1 MASYWPPHDCWA
13 NPPAHPLTAPQI
25 RSKRRCHNHHM
36 KTCIFT
42 LLTTCHHVLLYLC
55 TELFHVIS
63 AEVVAQFI
71 SSQTACILLWA
82 FQTVQHGF
90 FSSSSSSPFQ
100 NYQLFPDHLA
110 EAHTVGPY
118 SPPGSGGLLEVHRV
132 AAAQKSSRSSIIS
145 TPSFRLLPEDSCPD
159 ALPLLLLILPDC
171 RAQYFQTSV
180 IGWLSPTHS
189 RERTHTHRDTKHTFP
204 DACLATLWTPIHHA
218 KIALTFKKCKL
229 FFGGEIFILILNFPW
244 FAQRELQ
251 IHRAVC
257 SERLRN
263 HCRMVL
269 KGKKE
274 WRILSNDS
282 SIFHEATLCNVSSEN
297 QELGTRAENV
307 SAAESRRSRPSLSSL
322 SLTTNMSA

>member
-1 MASYWPPHDCWA
+1 MTAGPIPR
-13 NPPAHPLTAPQI
+13 APQI
-25 RSKRRCHNHHM
+25 RSKSRCHNHDM

-42 LLTTCHHVLLYLC
+42 LLTTFHHVLLYLC

-63 AEVVAQFI
+63 AEEVVAQFI
-71 SSQTACILLWA
+71 SLHTARILLWA

-90 FSSSSSSPFQ
+90 FSSSSPFQ
-100 NYQLFPDHLA
+100 NYQLFPDHLT

-118 SPPGSGGLLEVHRV
+118 SPPGSGGLLKFHRV

-145 TPSFRLLPEDSCPD
+145 TPSFRLLPEDPCPD
-159 ALPLLLLILPDC
+159 ALPLLLLILPDW

-180 IGWLSPTHS
+180 IGWLTPTHS
-189 RERTHTHRDTKHTFP
+189 RERTHAHRDTEHTFP
-204 DACLATLWTPIHHA
+204 DACLATLWTPIHRT

-229 FFGGEIFILILNFPW
+229 FFGGEIFIFYFHFPR
-244 FAQRELQ
+244 FAHRELHV
-251 IHRAVC
+251 HRVVC

-263 HCRMVL
+263 HCHMVL

-282 SIFHEATLCNVSSEN
+282 SIFHEATLCNVSSPTKSSA
-297 QELGTRAENV
+297 LGLKMFQPP
-307 SAAESRRSRPSLSSL
+307 SRDAQDSVSSL
-322 SLTTNMSA
+322 LLTTNMST